1 MSKIGKMPIVIP
13 ANVTITITDR
23 LVVVKWPKG
32 ELSYEVLPC
41 VILKQEA
48 AELIVT
54 VDSDTKRQ
62 FWGLTRTLI
71 NNMVLGVTDG
81 FEKKLKIIGVG
92 YGAKVQWSTLAL
104 KLGYSHP
111 IDFPIPTWIT
121 MSVEEDAKGN
131 PILSIQGID
140 KQLVGE
146 IAGKIRGFR
155 KPEPYKGKGVRYFDE
170 VIKLK
175 PGKSAA

>member
-1 MSKIGKMPIVIP
+1 
-13 ANVTITITDR
+13 
-23 LVVVKWPKG
+23 
-32 ELSYEVLPC
+32 
-41 VILKQEA
+41 
-48 AELIVT
+48 
-54 VDSDTKRQ
+54 
-62 FWGLTRTLI
+62 
-71 NNMVLGVTDG
+71 
-81 FEKKLKIIGVG
+81 
-92 YGAKVQWSTLAL
+92 
-104 KLGYSHP
+104 
-111 IDFPIPTWIT
+111 